1 MNKRQIENVTVMVND
16 YDEAIKY
23 YRESMGFRLVEDT
36 PIGGVKRFV
45 RMSPSERG
53 PCILLATPGKPQQKD
68 FVGNQTGG
76 GVFLFLHT
84 DNFWRDYENLK
95 AQGVEMTEA
104 PRDEVYGTVV
114 VFRDLYGNLWD
125 LVQPP
130 AYVSKI
136 EGSDVAVLP
145 RLEVMSEK
153 YAVHRLAAGC
163 AVPEEVFAGDFFS
176 VTATDEELSIV
187 CSEKIA
193 IKSDNTESGWRCIK
207 VVGPLEFSMT
217 GVLARLSQALADA
230 NVSIFAISTFDTDYL
245 LVKSDKLGEAIEA
258 LVGASYE
265 FLS

>member
-45 RMSPSERG
+45 RMSPGERG
-53 PCILLATPGKPQQKD
+53 PCILLATPGKPPQRD

-130 AYVSKI
+130 ADVSKI
-136 EGSDVAVLP
+136 GGSDVAVLP

-163 AVPEEVFAGDFFS
+163 AVPEEVFAGDFFA
-176 VTATDEELSIV
+176 VTSTAEELSIV
-187 CSEKIA
+187 CSEKIV
-193 IKSDNTESGWRCIK
+193 IKSDNTDLDWRCIK

-265 FLS
+265 FIS

>member
-23 YRESMGFRLVEDT
+23 YREKMGFRLVEDT

-53 PCILLATPGKPQQKD
+53 PCILLATPGKPQQKE

-95 AQGVEMTEA
+95 AQGVEMTEE
-104 PRDEVYGTVV
+104 PRHEVYGTVV

-130 AYVSKI
+130 ADLSKI

-145 RLEVMSEK
+145 RLELMSEK
-153 YAVHRLAAGC
+153 YVVHRLAAGC

-176 VTATDEELSIV
+176 VTATAEELSIV

-193 IKSDNTESGWRCIK
+193 IKSDSTEPDWRCIK

-258 LVGASYE
+258 LVGSSYE
-265 FLS
+265 FIS